1 MIIKLVCVLMAVF
14 LLSSCASL
22 PDKVE
27 KPFDLQGR
35 GLLYEQAD
43 WSFAGRMSVTDE
55 VNAVSASIEWSHQ
68 NKQDNIRLSGPF
80 GQGRTRIVLTEAAV
94 EVEQAGESIR
104 YLGDVDEI
112 VSNQVGVE
120 LPASSLKYWVLGLTE
135 PGIDYVE
142 FELGFMQRGWKVT
155 YLEMQFNG
163 YFELPRKIKV
173 ERGKARLKLII
184 NQWNI

>member
-1 MIIKLVCVLMAVF
+1 MINRVCVLMAVF

-27 KPFDLQGR
+27 KPFDLQAR
-35 GLLYEQAD
+35 AALYGKND
-43 WSFAGRMSVTDE
+43 WSFSGRMSVTDE
-55 VNAVSASIEWSHQ
+55 VNAVSASIEWLHH
-68 NKQDNIRLSGPF
+68 NKLENIKLSGPF
-80 GQGRTRIVLTEAAV
+80 GQGRARIILTDTAV

-112 VSNQVGVE
+112 VSTQIGVQ

-135 PGIDYVE
+135 PNVDYVQSE
-142 FELGFMQRGWKVT
+142 SGFMQHGWKVT
-155 YLEMQFNG
+155 YLEMQSSG
-163 YFELPRKIKV
+163 GFELPRKIKI

-184 NQWNI
+184 NQWGI